1 MVVET
6 LEGHR
11 SHAFVLLSQYTLTDK
26 ITAFIRLL
34 SPYSE
39 IPFQLCAWTELDLK
53 LGKHV

>member
-39 IPFQLCAWTELDLK
+39 IPFQLCSWTKLDLK